1 MINKINSQANI
12 DAMLATLRQHQVDS
26 TGSNTPKVL
35 TAPTPEVGKPT

>member
-35 TAPTPEVGKPT
+35 SLIHI